1 MYKVQ
6 QGVVKQLA
14 EEDIGKTYK
23 CIIDN
28 VDELTRDGKYC
39 YVGRTYF
46 MAPEIDG
53 LCYISSD
60 KPLEIGKVYDAV
72 IVGANGYDLVAEVR

>member
-1 MYKVQ
+1 
-6 QGVVKQLA
+6 
-14 EEDIGKTYK
+14 
-23 CIIDN
+23 
-28 VDELTRDGKYC
+28 
-39 YVGRTYF
+39 

>member
-1 MYKVQ
+1 MPDQVPQRKKNAYVKRMYKVQ

-28 VDELTRDGKYC
+28 VDRSEEHTSELQSQR
-39 YVGRTYF
+39 
-46 MAPEIDG
+46 
-53 LCYISSD
+53 
-60 KPLEIGKVYDAV
+60 
-72 IVGANGYDLVAEVR
+72 